1 MSTISRISP
10 IAANDV
16 SGQLKNTD
24 DFDLSLMALMVHA
37 VQDELACLR
46 NLHEDF
52 LAVIKREEKNRR
64 YYLKTK
70 ESRKRKRNE
79 STNEESNADVNNN
92 GDSSGSSSKFP
103 SWETIRDGIS
113 DRVFRRKYRMTKKEF
128 DVLCSKI
135 KDKIGEDKFRS
146 TNSQALCGPIRVA
159 IGLRFLC
166 GGSYLDLV
174 GRAYGVD
181 AVSSI
186 YEYFHTF
193 INWIDETFDFPWV
206 DMLKKLSEGDESV
219 LPKLREISSDFG
231 ADSGGVFIG
240 CIGAIDG
247 LAIRIKCPSNE
258 RDPGNYFSRKNF
270 YALNVQAIC
279 DRQKRILWISPGH
292 KGATHD
298 SVAWK
303 ETKLLDLLNKE
314 LYDVLKKHGFFIV
327 GDSAYPLSPYLQVP
341 YSNARP
347 GSQEDAFNFWL
358 SNSRIQIECT
368 FGEFIARFGIFWRT
382 LQFDIFKSCDII
394 NSAAKLHNFLIDCRE
409 GTNENDDAY
418 FRNLSFRD
426 IASMSAGNRGDDD
439 DDDDY
444 TFPLVTDN
452 NEPKPAGKPDAATR
466 EMESEGENLRSLIC
480 TSLFANDQARP
491 RAKRM
496 KYNHFG
502 HAYFE

>member
-1 MSTISRISP
+1 MTTISRISP

-16 SGQLKNTD
+16 AGELKNMD
-24 DFDLSLMALMVHA
+24 DFDLTLMTLMISA
-37 VQDELACLR
+37 VQDELACLH
-46 NLHEDF
+46 NLHVDM
-52 LAVIKREEKNRR
+52 LDAIKTEEKNRR
-64 YYLKTK
+64 YYLKSK
-70 ESRKRKRNE
+70 EKRKRSGDRSTANE
-79 STNEESNADVNNN
+79 GPNAEGVNED
-92 GDSSGSSSKFP
+92 SSKFP

-128 DVLCSKI
+128 DTLCSKI

-146 TNSQALCGPIRVA
+146 NNSQAVCGPIRVA
-159 IGLRFLC
+159 IGLRFLS

-174 GRAYGVD
+174 GRAYGVE

-186 YEYFHTF
+186 YTYFHIF
-193 INWIDETFDFPWV
+193 VDWINETFDFPWV
-206 DMLKKLSEGDESV
+206 EMLKKLNDGDESV
-219 LPKLREISSDFG
+219 LPELIAISSDFG

-247 LAIRIKCPSNE
+247 LAIRIKCPSNTN
-258 RDPGNYFSRKNF
+258 DPGNYFSRKNF

-303 ETKLLDLLNKE
+303 ETKLHDLLDKE
-314 LYDVLKKHGFFIV
+314 LYDTLKKHGFFIV

-341 YSNARP
+341 YSDARP
-347 GSQEDAFNFWL
+347 KSDKDAFNFWL

-382 LQFDIFKSCDII
+382 LQFDLARCCDII
-394 NSAAKLHNFLIDCRE
+394 NAAARLHNFLIDCRE
-409 GTNENDDAY
+409 GTDENDNDY
-418 FRNLSFRD
+418 FRNLSYSD
-426 IASMSAGNRGDDD
+426 VASVSKSAVNGQDD

-452 NEPKPAGKPDAATR
+452 NEPKPAGKKKDVER
-466 EMESEGENLRSLIC
+466 EMEREGEQLRSILC
-480 TSLFANDQARP
+480 TSLFANDHGRP
-491 RAKRM
+491 KAKRM